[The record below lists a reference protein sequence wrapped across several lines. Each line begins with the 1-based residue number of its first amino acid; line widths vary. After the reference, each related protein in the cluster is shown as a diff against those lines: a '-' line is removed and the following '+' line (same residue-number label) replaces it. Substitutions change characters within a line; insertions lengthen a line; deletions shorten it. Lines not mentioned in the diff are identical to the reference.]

1 MPLSPLSACSCND
14 THLMHESAVEQ
25 SIHVNLC
32 HIRCWPIIGPPS
44 HHPRIGIGVAIRR
57 FAVSIA
63 FSRHFR
69 YEACL
74 KTLRRA
80 DTPGT
85 SSIVLETIA
94 KAKEKLRKDL
104 QVTTIWERSC
114 PPAVEIPT
122 TEMDSAH
129 AASAPAASA
138 CKNVDSIRWW
148 VPIRSRVAIYT
159 GLDNAAQ
166 VGIVLVCD

>member
-1 MPLSPLSACSCND
+1 MLLSPLSACSCND
-14 THLMHESAVEQ
+14 THLMHENAVEQ
-25 SIHVNLC
+25 YKHVNLC
-32 HIRCWPIIGPPS
+32 INCWRIIGPPS
-44 HHPRIGIGVAIRR
+44 HHPLIGIGVAIRR

-80 DTPGT
+80 YTPGT

-94 KAKEKLRKDL
+94 KGKEKLRKDL
-104 QVTTIWERSC
+104 QVTTIWERSF

-122 TEMDSAH
+122 TEIDSAH
-129 AASAPAASA
+129 AASA
-138 CKNVDSIRWW
+138 CKNLDSIRWW

-159 GLDNAAQ
+159 GLDNAVLVA
-166 VGIVLVCD
+166 IVLFCD